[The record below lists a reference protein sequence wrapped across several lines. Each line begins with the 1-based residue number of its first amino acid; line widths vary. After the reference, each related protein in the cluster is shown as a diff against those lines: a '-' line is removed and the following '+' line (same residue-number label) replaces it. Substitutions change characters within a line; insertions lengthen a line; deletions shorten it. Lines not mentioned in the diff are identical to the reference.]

1 MRNVLFLNM
10 PVKQMHNISRFA
22 LVFLFF
28 CFAGFLRA
36 QELRYSFKNYTPSD
50 GLPSSETYQAL
61 QDANHY
67 MWFATD
73 HGVTRYNGYEFETFN
88 LPDNS
93 IMGLYEDW
101 KGRIWV
107 FTFSGRLFYYE
118 KGKFNSYKWNSKLVD
133 AIKPG
138 VIHSMYFDKAEMLHI
153 ASSGP
158 LYVVISK
165 DGILKKEIEINP
177 ITKFEAFE
185 TEQDELFLRVVAF
198 PETFAMEKGLFHDSV
213 SDFTI
218 SLNEQKLFLRL
229 PQLIQHERCRI
240 KKLADKRLFLFTKE
254 GYGII
259 RSSMDFKFIRTS
271 YTVDDVEEIDGKI
284 FLATGE
290 GLKIIN
296 NDGEIVQTYL
306 EGIYTT
312 SIEKDFEGGIWITT
326 HTNGVYYLNH
336 FKIKHLS
343 SAGRIIDKRINTV
356 YALSDFSI
364 LAGVQ
369 GNEMIRFKESEYLQT
384 LRLNLKSIVS
394 FHEVDSQTI
403 LVGGSI
409 GWFESKLWEKYHV
422 DFPRRVTYFQ
432 IPNNSNFAVK
442 DSILYSGLSI
452 GVQEYKMGSFREPK
466 KYLSCTAVFRTS
478 KIFVENGGGVLI
490 GNHFGLWRYRACEIS
505 GPYDSTKLLLNSRI
519 TDIAY
524 YKKNILCLTTRGNG
538 LLLLSGDSIYQVT
551 DENGLVSN
559 NLRKVYVDKN
569 DLWLASNNGI
579 SIVSIESLQPF
590 RYSIR
595 SITVQDGLLSNE
607 INEIIKSGSN
617 IIVATNNGISY
628 LNRQSVMSKQEPPLP
643 LYITGIKVNNALAD
657 WQALLNLGYRKRN
670 INIRY
675 EALNYSASGKNNYR
689 YRLLGYD
696 SNWVYTNTRE
706 IQFNQLPYGSYK
718 VEIQAKREHDSWNE
732 AASFIQ
738 LPVVC
743 TAPFWATTW
752 FWIVAFSLLMLFVI
766 LFFRKRINEI
776 KARQKQQEELKQKIN
791 DTEQMALKAQM
802 NPHFIFNSLN
812 SIQQYVIE
820 SDVEGANKFISG
832 FSKLIR
838 QTLEFSS
845 KEFIALDEEVSY
857 LSTYLDLEKAR
868 MESAFKYY
876 VNVKTQQPSS
886 LLELPPLLLQPYV
899 ENALR
904 HGIRYLKKN
913 EGIIS
918 LSFIEHNGFLE
929 CIIEDNGIGRKRAME
944 LKAEN
949 PIEYQS
955 RGMSLTAERI
965 ALLNEG
971 RERKIE
977 AIIEDLKDEEA
988 NVAGTRIRVL
998 FPV

>member
-1 MRNVLFLNM
+1 MCNDLFLSM
-10 PVKQMHNISRFA
+10 PVIRMHNISRFG
-22 LVFLFF
+22 LLFLFVILT
-28 CFAGFLRA
+28 ANLRA
-36 QELRYSFKNYTPSD
+36 QELRYQFKNYTPSD

-101 KGRIWV
+101 KGRMWV

-118 KGKFNSYKWNSKLVD
+118 NGKFQDYKWNSKLLE

-138 VIHSMYFDKAEMLHI
+138 VIHSIYVDKTEMLHV

-158 LYVVISK
+158 YYVTISK
-165 DGILKKEIEINP
+165 DGVLKKEIEVSP

-185 TEQDELFLRVVAF
+185 TEKNDFFLRVVAF
-198 PETFAMEKGLFHDSV
+198 PETFVIEKRIIYDSV

-218 SLNEQKLFLRL
+218 STNSGKLFFRI

-240 KKLADKRLFLFTKE
+240 KKLSDNRLFLFTKE

-259 RSSMDFKFIRTS
+259 RSSQDFKFIRTA
-271 YTVDDVEEIDGKI
+271 YTVDDVEEGDGKL
-284 FLATGE
+284 FLATGD
-290 GLKIIN
+290 GLKVLN
-296 NDGEIVQTYL
+296 NKGEIVEKHL

-312 SIEKDFEGGIWITT
+312 SIERDFEGGIWVAT

-343 SAGRIIDKRINTV
+343 SKGKIIEKRIN
-356 YALSDFSI
+356 I
-364 LAGVQ
+364 
-369 GNEMIRFKESEYLQT
+369 
-384 LRLNLKSIVS
+384 RLNLKSIVS
-394 FHEVDSQTI
+394 FYEVNSQTI

-409 GWFESKLWEKYHV
+409 GWFESNRWQKYNV
-422 DFPRRVTYFQ
+422 NWPQPVTYFQ
-432 IPNNSNFAVK
+432 IPSNANFAVK
-442 DSILYSGLSI
+442 DSILYSGLAI

-478 KIFVENGGGVLI
+478 KIFVENDGGVLI
-490 GNHFGLWRYRACEIS
+490 GNHFGLWRYRACQITEA
-505 GPYDSTKLLLNSRI
+505 YDSTKPLLNSRI

-524 YKKNILCLTTRGNG
+524 YKEKILCLSTRGNG
-538 LLLLSGDSIYQVT
+538 LLLLVNDSIYQVKKA
-551 DENGLVSN
+551 NGLVSD
-559 NLRKVYVDKN
+559 NLRRIYVDGN
-569 DLWLASNNGI
+569 DIWLASNNGI
-579 SIVSIESLQPF
+579 SIVTVQSLQPF
-590 RYSIR
+590 RYLVR
-595 SITVQDGLLSNE
+595 NITVQHGMLSNE
-607 INEIIKSGSN
+607 INSIIKSGRN
-617 IIVATNNGISY
+617 IVVATNNGVSF
-628 LNRQSVMSKQEPPLP
+628 LNRQDVMSEQVPQLP
-643 LYITGIKVNNALAD
+643 LYIREIKVNSVLVD
-657 WQALLNLGYRKRN
+657 LQSLLKLGYRKRSLN
-670 INIRY
+670 VRY
-675 EALNYSASGKNNYR
+675 EALNYSAMGKNNYR

-696 SNWVYTNTRE
+696 SNWIYTNTRE

-718 VEIQAKREHDSWNE
+718 VQIQAKREYGDWDSSE
-732 AASFIQ
+732 SFIQ

-743 TAPFWATTW
+743 TPPFWATSW
-752 FWIVAFSLLMLFVI
+752 FWIAAFSLLMFVVI
-766 LFFRKRINEI
+766 LFFRHRISQI
-776 KARQKQQEELKQKIN
+776 RFRQKQQEDIKQKIN

-845 KEFIALDEEVSY
+845 KELITLDEEVSY

-868 MESAFKYY
+868 MESAFKYN
-876 VNVKTQQPSS
+876 VNVKTQQPPSQ
-886 LLELPPLLLQPYV
+886 LELPPLLLQPYV

-904 HGIRYLKKN
+904 HGIRYLKN
-913 EGIIS
+913 LDGIIS
-918 LSFIEHNGFLE
+918 LSFVEQNGFLE
-929 CIIEDNGIGRKRAME
+929 CIIEDNGIGRKKAME
-944 LKAEN
+944 LKVEN

-971 RERKIE
+971 KEKKIKVT
-977 AIIEDLKDEEA
+977 IEDLKDQQG